1 MRASH
6 ARSITNVPR
15 GMFFSFEEIMLNLSR
30 PSERTPLKGEPT
42 SQPVNAPALASHR
55 IAAELQPGPDVR
67 EGTLMATSIISFP
80 FSGMAAPAHKAV
92 QRSGVAANTSALPF
106 ATLRHHGLHLVNRA
120 SASAAASFSTPE
132 SARRNSQAQADRIV
146 AQVEQEIA
154 RQAFREA
161 QQQLH
166 GRTTP
171 LSTPATVFT
180 LPVQTET
187 PASVARRLFAALLS
201 FARPA

>member
-1 MRASH
+1 MA
-6 ARSITNVPR
+6 PQ
-15 GMFFSFEEIMLNLSR
+15 G
-30 PSERTPLKGEPT
+30 LKG
-42 SQPVNAPALASHR
+42 AL
-55 IAAELQPGPDVR
+55 V
-67 EGTLMATSIISFP
+67 ATSIISFP
-80 FSGMAAPAHKAV
+80 FAGMNVSADPAHPAPKAMRGTPAV
-92 QRSGVAANTSALPF
+92 PLAA
-106 ATLRHHGLHLVNRA
+106 LRHQGLHLVPHT
-120 SASAAASFSTPE
+120 AAPAREPFATPE

-166 GRTTP
+166 GRTTH

-180 LPVQTET
+180 LPVQIEN

>member
-1 MRASH
+1 
-6 ARSITNVPR
+6 V
-15 GMFFSFEEIMLNLSR
+15 
-30 PSERTPLKGEPT
+30 
-42 SQPVNAPALASHR
+42 
-55 IAAELQPGPDVR
+55 
-67 EGTLMATSIISFP
+67 ATSIISFP
-80 FSGMAAPAHKAV
+80 FSGIGAPANQARPAYKAIP
-92 QRSGVAANTSALPF
+92 QSGPAANTSVLPL
-106 ATLRHHGLHLVNRA
+106 ASLRHRGLHLVGRA
-120 SASAAASFSTPE
+120 TFSAAAMVSTPE
-132 SARRNSQAQADRIV
+132 SIRRNSQAQADRIV

-171 LSTPATVFT
+171 TSTPATVIT
-180 LPVQTET
+180 LPVQIES